1 MAVSIIL
8 IAYLTLCLQHW
19 ILYIGSIFSFKQLAY
34 TLYIYM
40 YVYSF
45 HCVIIIALC
54 VKVVWDTFD
63 ELTIHYS
70 SPLSLYTYI
79 YIHLHILYITA
90 LLSLSIH
97 IYIYIYIY
105 IYICIEREGR
115 AVMLQRYEIPLM
127 NWLYITALLSL
138 SIHICIHTSTY
149 ITINP
154 L

>member
-19 ILYIGSIFSFKQLAY
+19 ILYIGSIFLFKQLAY
-34 TLYIYM
+34 TLYIYVCIFFSLCD
-40 YVYSF
+40 Y
-45 HCVIIIALC
+45 HCTLC
-54 VKVVWDTFD
+54 ESCMRYLWWTDYT
-63 ELTIHYS
+63 LQLSSLSLYIYIYTSTYTIHYS
-70 SPLSLYTYI
+70 SPLSLYT
-79 YIHLHILYITA
+79 
-90 LLSLSIH
+90 
-97 IYIYIYIY
+97 YIY